1 MMTVVSIANFE
12 AKVKKTAD
20 YGIVNPSSILRTS
33 MKRLYAMLLSSKIL
47 YDIIPYAL

>member
-1 MMTVVSIANFE
+1 MTVMSIANFE

-20 YGIVNPSSILRTS
+20 YGIVNLSSILRTS

-47 YDIIPYAL
+47 YVRVPCVP